1 MATIKFSPM
10 MGKSA
15 KIAKFLPYNSLITFS
30 VILVSTFGSYIIL
43 SSYADGI
50 NPIPFVVFALF
61 MMVVDLLL
69 RGQEPWRFD
78 MQLWGRLPVFRLG
91 MRHDPRVAI
100 VPKKAKVRGKDF
112 VKKKAVPLEN
122 EFDLIAYVDYQIQ
135 GRSVGAR
142 LIGKGD
148 KFRLV
153 FDWENQPFPSSISQ
167 DEALLIADGL
177 RSGLKSIPEEEM
189 LTFRFGCWRK
199 LPPPKP
205 RHHNPIISIL
215 DFWERDRLETQTALG
230 RRTVKTLYTSATY
243 TTSSAGEKARDIFDA
258 AVDQVRSLGSV
269 VAGWFFPT
277 GGGDIPNLQKILV
290 TGYTSGFKALD
301 DLHYRQ
307 LKLKSRPLTCDELWE
322 LDYSRHNDG
331 PIPPLP
337 HRIVVKKGGIKHVV
351 THDQH
356 LISAMFML
364 GAPELNHKRHVK
376 LVGKNQYV
384 RGAVLEKKPLIRFD
398 DASPR
403 DAFAQLIYGSAVIN
417 DCDNLDISVSR
428 SDVYDSEVIV
438 QFVGQDQGAVQANA
452 IKLEEEANFNRKL
465 AKAKDD
471 ESSRTAW
478 KLEKSM
484 DAGTALL
491 DGGHSIKFAYMAM
504 VYRDTAQDADD
515 AIASLCNSITLSGWA
530 NPETQYFPKLWKE
543 TLPFSMN
550 PLLFHLIYNR
560 QLADF
565 TAISAS
571 FIPVLADNSVA
582 KEGVEFQS
590 LYGSTPFYVPVVADD
605 EVFHSITLGGTGS
618 GKTLAEICSI
628 IAAYKRGIPN
638 FIIDATQANV
648 GTFSPLCDA
657 LGGTYFDSQTDY
669 FNPMQGTD
677 FRRITDPDKYKFA
690 TSVLFDQWRNSIT
703 DLAIGAR
710 LGADLRADYG
720 DLTAMLLYAWFEDA
734 ELRQRYDRAFDGGF
748 GSSDWEVMP
757 TLQDFL
763 RLATLDRL
771 PTAAQTERNRV
782 TLEDYRARLAAFL
795 SSSAGDRVS
804 RPSTVDLNSL
814 IVVCSLGGINDK
826 QDIDILPYI
835 TAVTGLTTAAA
846 LTFPQTRITGDE
858 AGVLSRFNCFGSAFA
873 GYYSGGRKNGITASL
888 ITQALEPIRAGY
900 GASSIVENNKIL
912 KVGRVTQSAADFL
925 STPAGADGRGGMSIP
940 RNLLR
945 LVDDKSDI
953 PERNQFYSKF
963 LIEAQGRRVIARLS
977 LSFFQ
982 LAISVN
988 GPKERKDRD
997 QFLARYPNDKI
1008 LGYVEYGKYLK
1019 SQSLDA
1025 TAKKKLVKR

>member
-1 MATIKFSPM
+1 M

-91 MRHDPRVAI
+91 MRHDPRVEV

-135 GRSVGAR
+135 GRPIGAR
-142 LIGKGD
+142 LIGRSD
-148 KFRLV
+148 KYRLV

-167 DEALLIADGL
+167 DEALLIAQGL
-177 RSGLKSIPEEEM
+177 RSGLKSIPVDEM
-189 LTFRFGCWRK
+189 LTFRFGSWRK
-199 LPPPKP
+199 LPPSKP
-205 RHHNPIISIL
+205 RHRNPIISIL
-215 DFWERDRLETQTALG
+215 DFWERDRIETQTALG
-230 RRTVKTLYTSATY
+230 RRTVKAFHTSATY

-258 AVDQVRSLGSV
+258 AVDQVRSLASV
-269 VAGWFFPT
+269 AAGWFFPS
-277 GGGDIPNLQKILV
+277 GGEIPNLQKILV
-290 TGYTSGFKALD
+290 TGYTSGFRALD

-307 LKLKSRPLTCDELWE
+307 FRLKSRPLTCDELWE
-322 LDYSRHNDG
+322 LDYSRQNDG
-331 PIPPLP
+331 PVPPLP

-364 GAPELNHKRHVK
+364 GAPELTHKRHVK

-398 DASPR
+398 DASPQ

-417 DCDNLDISVSR
+417 DCDNLDISVDR

-438 QFVGQDQGAVQANA
+438 QFVGEDQDAVRANA
-452 IKLEEEANFNRKL
+452 VKLEEEANFNRKM

-504 VYRDTAQDADD
+504 VYRDTAQEADN

-565 TAISAS
+565 TPLSS
-571 FIPVLADNSVA
+571 WFIPALADNSVA

-590 LYGSTPFYVPVVADD
+590 IYGSTPFYVPVLHPN

-628 IAAYKRGIPN
+628 IETYKRGIPN

-657 LGGTYFDSQTDY
+657 LGGNY
-669 FNPMQGTD
+669 FNSQEDDFNLLQGAD
-677 FRRITDPDKYKFA
+677 FRKITDPDKHKFA
-690 TSVLFDQWRNSIT
+690 VSILSDQWRNSIT

-710 LGADLRADYG
+710 TDKSLREDYS
-720 DLTAMLLYAWFEDA
+720 DITKMLLYAWFDDSD
-734 ELRQRYDRAFDGGF
+734 LRQRYDRAFDGGF
-748 GSSDWEVMP
+748 GSSQWEVMP
-757 TLQDFL
+757 TLRDFL

-771 PTAAQTERNRV
+771 PTAAQTEQNGRII
-782 TLEDYRARLAAFL
+782 EEYRGRLAAFL
-795 SSSAGDRVS
+795 SSTVGDRVS
-804 RPSTVDLNSL
+804 RPSSVDINSPIL
-814 IVVCSLGGINDK
+814 VCALGGINDK
-826 QDIDILPYI
+826 LDIDILPYI

-846 LTFPQTRITGDE
+846 LTFDQVRITGDE
-858 AGVLSRFNCFGSAFA
+858 AGELSRFNCFSTAFG
-873 GYYSGGRKNGITASL
+873 GYFSGGRKNGITASL
-888 ITQALEPIRAGY
+888 LSQSLQPIRAGCS
-900 GASSIVENNKIL
+900 AANIVENNKIL
-912 KVGRVTQSAADFL
+912 KVGRVTQTAADFL
-925 STPAGADGRGGMSIP
+925 STPAGQDGKGGLNIRRS
-940 RNLLR
+940 LLR
-945 LVDDKSDI
+945 LVDDKSEI
-953 PERNQFYSKF
+953 PEDDQCYSKF
-963 LIEAQGRRVIARLS
+963 FIDCQGRQVIARLS

-982 LAISVN
+982 MAISVN
-988 GPKERKDRD
+988 GPKERRERQ
-997 QFLARYPNDKI
+997 QFLERHPNDKI

-1019 SQSLDA
+1019 SKSLDA

>member
-1 MATIKFSPM
+1 
-10 MGKSA
+10 
-15 KIAKFLPYNSLITFS
+15 
-30 VILVSTFGSYIIL
+30 
-43 SSYADGI
+43 
-50 NPIPFVVFALF
+50 
-61 MMVVDLLL
+61 
-69 RGQEPWRFD
+69 
-78 MQLWGRLPVFRLG
+78 
-91 MRHDPRVAI
+91 
-100 VPKKAKVRGKDF
+100 
-112 VKKKAVPLEN
+112 
-122 EFDLIAYVDYQIQ
+122 
-135 GRSVGAR
+135 
-142 LIGKGD
+142 
-148 KFRLV
+148 
-153 FDWENQPFPSSISQ
+153 
-167 DEALLIADGL
+167 
-177 RSGLKSIPEEEM
+177 
-189 LTFRFGCWRK
+189 
-199 LPPPKP
+199 
-205 RHHNPIISIL
+205 
-215 DFWERDRLETQTALG
+215 LG

-258 AVDQVRSLGSV
+258 AVDQFRSLGSV
-269 VAGWFFPT
+269 VAGWFFPS
-277 GGGDIPNLQKILV
+277 GGGDIPNLQKILI

-307 LKLKSRPLTCDELWE
+307 LKLKSRPLACDELWE

-331 PIPPLP
+331 PVPPLP

-398 DASPR
+398 DASSR

-428 SDVYDSEVIV
+428 SEVYDSEVIV
-438 QFVGQDQGAVQANA
+438 QFVGQDQGAVQSNA

-515 AIASLCNSITLSGWA
+515 AISSLCNSITLSGWA

-590 LYGSTPFYVPVVADD
+590 LYGSTPFFVPVLHPN

-618 GKTLAEICSI
+618 GKTLAEISSI
-628 IAAYKRGIPN
+628 IETYKKGIPN

-657 LGGTYFDSQTDY
+657 LGGTYFNSQEDD
-669 FNPMQGTD
+669 FNIVQGPD
-677 FRRITDPDKYKFA
+677 FRKITDPDKHKFA
-690 TSVLFDQWRNSIT
+690 VSILSDQWRNSIT

-710 LGADLRADYG
+710 TDKSLREDYS
-720 DLTAMLLYAWFEDA
+720 DITKMLLYAWFEDPD
-734 ELRQRYDRAFDGGF
+734 LRLRYDRAFDGGF

-757 TLQDFL
+757 TLRDFL

-771 PTAAQTERNRV
+771 PTAAQTEQNERII
-782 TLEDYRARLAAFL
+782 EEYRGRLAAFL
-795 SSSAGDRVS
+795 SSTVGDRVS
-804 RPSTVDLNSL
+804 RPSSVDINSPIL
-814 IVVCSLGGINDK
+814 VCALGGINDK
-826 QDIDILPYI
+826 LDIDILPYI

-846 LTFPQTRITGDE
+846 LTFDQVRITGDE
-858 AGVLSRFNCFGSAFA
+858 AGELSRFNCFSTAFG
-873 GYYSGGRKNGITASL
+873 GYFSGGRKNGITASL
-888 ITQALEPIRAGY
+888 LSQSLQPIRAGCS
-900 GASSIVENNKIL
+900 AANIVENNKIL
-912 KVGRVTQSAADFL
+912 KVGRVTQTAADFL
-925 STPAGADGRGGMSIP
+925 STPAGQDGKGGLNIRRS
-940 RNLLR
+940 LLR

-953 PERNQFYSKF
+953 PEADQFYSKF
-963 LIEAQGRRVIARLS
+963 LIDCQGRQVIARLS

-982 LAISVN
+982 MAISVN
-988 GPKERKDRD
+988 GPKERRERQ
-997 QFLARYPNDKI
+997 QFLERHPNDKI

-1019 SQSLDA
+1019 SKSLDA